1 MRDQT
6 NGVRLNK
13 LRAAIFRVLDFAIVI
28 CCTLTLFPLASPA
41 HSETRVALVIGN
53 GAYQHVPELENP
65 INDAAGMAKALEG
78 LGFDVLLGIDVD
90 SERLRK
96 LVQEFGGKL
105 AEADIALFFYAGHG
119 FQIDGRNFFVPVDA
133 DIRAETDVEFE
144 AMDLDLVLRQM
155 DRRAKVKIVLLDA
168 CRNNPFETVLTRSMG
183 RSRSTAS
190 LGRGLA
196 PVQPAG
202 GALIGFAT
210 DPGAV
215 AFDGVGRNSPFTGA
229 LLRHLT
235 TPGLEINLLMTRVRA
250 DVFAETQE
258 KQRPWTTS
266 SLIGE
271 LYLSAPKK
279 DRTTEDIAAWKAADI
294 TGEKS
299 GFERYLKAF
308 PDGLFNDLATQRLAA
323 LTPPDQGSALG
334 SISRAERSQVETTTT
349 APSADTQD
357 RFAVV
362 LQKPDPALNKKELAS
377 GTKRFR
383 DCQACP
389 EMVMMPPGVF
399 AMGTNF
405 GPAPEKPQMRKR
417 VERPFALGRTEVTR
431 RQWKL
436 CARADACRDIPGP
449 ADDVP
454 AAGLSYFD
462 ANDYAKWLS
471 RYTGRPYRLPSE
483 AEWEYAARGGRDL
496 RHPTGPIMQPKAA
509 NYDRPDGAPLTV
521 ASYPANDFGLHD
533 LAGNVWEWVMDCG
546 ARYDARN
553 SGVSPVTASPC
564 IRILRGGGFRSKANQ
579 LRTSNRFFM
588 AGDKRRDD
596 FGLRLAADGN

>member
-1 MRDQT
+1 MRNQA
-6 NGVRLNK
+6 NGDRPNK
-13 LRAAIFRVLDFAIVI
+13 LRAVLCRVLGFAIFFCFA
-28 CCTLTLFPLASPA
+28 LTIFPLAKPA
-41 HSETRVALVIGN
+41 FSEARVALVIGN
-53 GAYQHVPELENP
+53 GAYQHVPELNNP
-65 INDAAGMAKALEG
+65 KNDATDMAETLEG
-78 LGFDVLLGIDVD
+78 LGFDVLLGINTD
-90 SERLRK
+90 SERLRN

-105 AEADIALFFYAGHG
+105 VEADIALFFYAGHG
-119 FQIDGRNFFVPVDA
+119 FQVDGRNFFVPIDA
-133 DIRAETDVEFE
+133 EIRAESDVEFE

-168 CRNNPFETVLTRSMG
+168 CRNNPFETALTRSMG
-183 RSRSTAS
+183 RSRSAGS

-202 GALIGFAT
+202 GAMIGFAT

-215 AFDGVGRNSPFTGA
+215 AYDGVGRNSPFTGA
-229 LLRHLT
+229 LLRHLE

-271 LYLSAPKK
+271 LYLSAPKA

-294 TGEKS
+294 TGEKT
-299 GFERYLKAF
+299 GFESYLKSF
-308 PDGLFNDLATQRLAA
+308 PMGLFRDLATQRLAELMPDKQGAALASNQPVQRNQSETHPTAPPAKTQERIAVVIPKPETA
-323 LTPPDQGSALG
+323 LTDNPG
-334 SISRAERSQVETTTT
+334 
-349 APSADTQD
+349 
-357 RFAVV
+357 VV
-362 LQKPDPALNKKELAS
+362 GQ
-377 GTKRFR
+377 RFR
-383 DCQACP
+383 DCAICP
-389 EMVMMPPGVF
+389 EMVVIPSGEF

-405 GPAPEKPQMRKR
+405 GPAPEKPEMRKR
-417 VERPFALGRTEVTR
+417 VERAFALGRTEVTR
-431 RQWKL
+431 RLWKR
-436 CARADACRDIPGP
+436 CALDKACRGIPGP

-454 AAGLSYFD
+454 AAGLSYMD
-462 ANDYAKWLS
+462 AQDFATWLS
-471 RYTGRPYRLPSE
+471 RRTGRPYRLPSE
-483 AEWEYAARGGRDL
+483 AEWEYAARGGHDL
-496 RHPTGPIMQPKAA
+496 RHPTGPVMQPKAA
-509 NYDRPDGAPLTV
+509 NYDHPGGAPLTV

-553 SGVSPVTASPC
+553 LGISPVSATPC

-588 AGDKRRDD
+588 DGDNRRDD
-596 FGLRLAADGN
+596 FGLRLAADLN